1 MDLEHRRIR
10 QGRKRQRLRE
20 MHISNGEEM
29 ESLKDSLKDSP
40 CLKNHIAICKE
51 ESVSFNV
58 RPDCIQNGQKRV
70 NTSLSSDAAETP
82 NGEELEAK
90 DIPDSDA
97 QGESAAILYGQQV
110 LRSKAELRRQLALP
124 VSEWNTDSETQVRFR
139 TSQAKAIAGQGSAD
153 SLPLYCASDDR
164 GPVAGTPAGICALS
178 GRQVVGKAD
187 SWPHQSLATESNFTV
202 TSKSDFSLNTLLAE
216 SERGESSG
224 LQRRPSQGSDLEK
237 TTRRKV
243 RVYSTDSPSD
253 ESFSSG
259 SLDCESMFTGTLFDN
274 DLKDNAFLSNS
285 FSLEDDVVPL
295 DDSASDELTSESLPG
310 LGPEIQCHL
319 AATGNLGEMPSI
331 ASCMEQEKRRF
342 SASELINRL
351 HLSQKKVAQ
360 ALKLNKSLPGRSTPR
375 EKTPAFSLEGRWS
388 AKKKSKSLISINS
401 NVSPKPQ
408 RSGLIFDSPPPNL
421 WKPST
426 IPRRVGSEGEL
437 NEKQLRERRHSRF
450 LLNSILYQEYSNV
463 ASDRE
468 IQRQKRADTV
478 IEEDDAILVSKYRS
492 LPKNSSW
499 SHRSVRG
506 NAFALWQDIPDV
518 RRSGLLDRMG
528 NEQRKLQEAKFELVT
543 SEGSYL
549 RSLTIAVEHFN
560 NSRELQG
567 CLNIQ
572 EKQWLFSKLPDVK
585 EVSEKF
591 LQELEERLE
600 KDILNFD
607 VCDIVLAH
615 CPAFRR
621 VYVPY
626 VTNQAYQEQTYQ
638 RLLQENS
645 RFSSVL
651 TKLEEDQICQRLPL
665 TSFLILPFQRIM
677 RLKMLVENI
686 LKRTKQGSQEEETAT
701 KAFDKLKKLT
711 QECNSSVQSMKRTEE
726 LIHLNNKIHFESK
739 IFPLI
744 SQSRWLV
751 KHGELTEVDSQVN
764 NTTGSKFKL
773 STRPIYLHLFNDCLL
788 LSRKKDTGKF
798 AVFVHAK
805 SQELRP
811 KDLNMKVHGI
821 PGHVFHLQLLEKG
834 HVKQQ
839 ILLRARTESEKQR
852 WITAMLLADKGIDT
866 EYVGLEKDDIP
877 QVQCIKTYKPQEADE
892 LALEKADVL
901 EVKTRTK
908 DGWIEGIRLSDGE
921 RGWFPK
927 QYVEE
932 ITNRNA
938 RIRNLREKNRIKH
951 ATRKLQEECQ

>member
-1 MDLEHRRIR
+1 MDLGHRRIR

-29 ESLKDSLKDSP
+29 EALKDSLKDRP

-58 RPDCIQNGQKRV
+58 LPDLMLNGKKRI
-70 NTSLSSDAAETP
+70 NTSLSPDVAEKP
-82 NGEELEAK
+82 NGEEGMPKEKLEA
-90 DIPDSDA
+90 DA
-97 QGESAAILYGQQV
+97 HRNCGPSLCRQQG
-110 LRSKAELRRQLALP
+110 LRLKADLKRQLALP
-124 VSEWNTDSETQVRFR
+124 LSDCTTDRVTQLRFKALQSGPTRVR
-139 TSQAKAIAGQGSAD
+139 TSAD
-153 SLPLYCASDDR
+153 SLMLYHAGEGS
-164 GPVAGTPAGICALS
+164 GPAKETPGICSLS

-187 SWPHQSLATESNFTV
+187 SWPHQSLATERNFTA
-202 TSKSDFSLNTLLAE
+202 TSKSDFSLNAPLAE

-224 LQRRPSQGSDLEK
+224 LQRRPSQGSDQEK
-237 TTRRKV
+237 TTRRKI
-243 RVYSTDSPSD
+243 RVYSTDCPSD

-259 SLDCESMFTGTLFDN
+259 SLDCESMFTGTLFDD
-274 DLKDNAFLSNS
+274 DLKDNDFLSNS
-285 FSLEDDVVPL
+285 FSLEDEVPL
-295 DDSASDELTSESLPG
+295 DDSASDELPPESLPE
-310 LGPEIQCHL
+310 LEPDPAL
-319 AATGNLGEMPSI
+319 KNDLSVTGSLSPMPCI
-331 ASCMEQEKRRF
+331 AGCMEQEKRRF

-360 ALKLNKSLPGRSTPR
+360 ALKLSKSLSGRSASR
-375 EKTPAFSLEGRWS
+375 EKATTFSFEGSGS
-388 AKKKSKSLISINS
+388 AKQKSKSLIAINS

-408 RSGLIFDSPPPNL
+408 RGGLIFDSPPPNS
-421 WKPST
+421 WKSSLV
-426 IPRRVGSEGEL
+426 PRRVGSEGEL
-437 NEKQLRERRHSRF
+437 NAKQLRGRRPSMF

-478 IEEDDAILVSKYRS
+478 IEDDDVILSSKYNS
-492 LPKNSSW
+492 LPHNTSW
-499 SHRSVRG
+499 SQRSVRG

-549 RSLTIAVEHFN
+549 RSLTITVEHFQ
-560 NSRELQG
+560 NSRELQE
-567 CLNIQ
+567 CLNTQ

-600 KDILNFD
+600 KNILNFD

-621 VYVPY
+621 VYLPY

-638 RLLQENS
+638 RLLQENP
-645 RFSSVL
+645 RFPGIL
-651 TKLEEDQICQRLPL
+651 ARLEEDQVCQRLPL

-686 LKRTKQGSQEEETAT
+686 LKRTKQGSQDEETAT

-739 IFPLI
+739 IIPLI

-751 KHGELTEVDSQVN
+751 KHGELTEVDSQIN
-764 NTTGSKFKL
+764 NTAGSKFKI
-773 STRPIYLHLFNDCLL
+773 STRLIYLHLFNDCLL
-788 LSRKKDTGKF
+788 VSRKKDTGKF

-805 SQELRP
+805 TQELRA

-821 PGHVFHLQLLEKG
+821 PGHVFHLQLLGK
-834 HVKQQ
+834 HHAKQQ
-839 ILLRARTESEKQR
+839 ILLRARTENEKQR
-852 WITAMLLADKGIDT
+852 WITAMLLTDKDVNTDHI
-866 EYVGLEKDDIP
+866 ELEKEDIP
-877 QVQCIKTYKPQEADE
+877 QVQCVKTYKAQEADE

-921 RGWFPK
+921 RGWFPLSH
-927 QYVEE
+927 VEE

-938 RIRNLREKNRIKH
+938 RIRNLWEKNRIKH
-951 ATRKLQEECQ
+951 ATQKLQEECQ

>member
-1 MDLEHRRIR
+1 
-10 QGRKRQRLRE
+10 

-29 ESLKDSLKDSP
+29 EPLKDSLKDRP

-58 RPDCIQNGQKRV
+58 LPELMLNGQRRISADVIERPNREEGKPK
-70 NTSLSSDAAETP
+70 DEQDPAEQKNSGHTLCRQL
-82 NGEELEAK
+82 G
-90 DIPDSDA
+90 
-97 QGESAAILYGQQV
+97 
-110 LRSKAELRRQLALP
+110 LRPTAELKRQLALP
-124 VSEWNTDSETQVRFR
+124 LSNCNADTQLRFKASQSERIAVR
-139 TSQAKAIAGQGSAD
+139 GSAE
-153 SLPLYCASDDR
+153 SLTLYDAGEDR
-164 GPVAGTPAGICALS
+164 GPAKGTAGTCPPS

-187 SWPHQSLATESNFTV
+187 SWPHQSLATEKNFTAS
-202 TSKSDFSLNTLLAE
+202 SKSDFSLNTLLAE
-216 SERGESSG
+216 SERGDSSG
-224 LQRRPSQGSDLEK
+224 LQRRPSQGSEQEK
-237 TTRRKV
+237 TARRKM

-274 DLKDNAFLSNS
+274 DLKDNDFLNSS
-285 FSLEDDVVPL
+285 FSLEDEVVIL
-295 DDSASDELTSESLPG
+295 DSASVELPLDSLPG
-310 LGPEIQCHL
+310 LEPDPEMKSDL
-319 AATGNLGEMPSI
+319 PATGSLRQLPSI
-331 ASCMEQEKRRF
+331 ATCTEQEKRRF

-351 HLSQKKVAQ
+351 HLSQKRVAQ
-360 ALKLNKSLPGRSTPR
+360 ALKLSKSLSGRSTSR
-375 EKTPAFSLEGRWS
+375 EKLVSTFSLEGRRN
-388 AKKKSKSLISINS
+388 AKEKSKSLISINS

-408 RSGLIFDSPPPNL
+408 RGGLIFDSPPPNS
-421 WKPST
+421 WKASNL
-426 IPRRVGSEGEL
+426 PRRVGSEEEL
-437 NEKQLRERRHSRF
+437 SAKQQRERRRSRF
-450 LLNSILYQEYSNV
+450 LLNPILYQDYSNV

-478 IEEDDAILVSKYRS
+478 IEDDDVILASKYSS
-492 LPKNSSW
+492 LPQNSFW
-499 SHRSVRG
+499 SQRSARG

-518 RRSGLLDRMG
+518 RSSGLLDRMG

-549 RSLTIAVEHFN
+549 RSLTIAVEHFQ
-560 NSRELQG
+560 NSRELQE
-567 CLNIQ
+567 CLNTQ

-591 LQELEERLE
+591 LQQLEERLE
-600 KDILNFD
+600 KDVLNFD

-621 VYVPY
+621 VYLPY

-638 RLLQENS
+638 RLLQENP
-645 RFSSVL
+645 RFPGFL
-651 TKLEEDQICQRLPL
+651 ARLEEDQICQRLPL
-665 TSFLILPFQRIM
+665 ASFLILPFQRIM

-686 LKRTKQGSQEEETAT
+686 LKRTKQGSQDEETAT

-751 KHGELTEVDSQVN
+751 KHGELTEVDSQIN
-764 NTTGSKFKL
+764 NMTGSKFKL

-805 SQELRP
+805 TQELRA
-811 KDLNMKVHGI
+811 KDLNVKVHGI
-821 PGHVFHLQLLEKG
+821 PGHVFHLQLLEK
-834 HVKQQ
+834 HQVKQQ

-852 WITAMLLADKGIDT
+852 WITAMLLTDQETQTDQM
-866 EYVGLEKDDIP
+866 ELEKDDFP
-877 QVQCIKTYKPQEADE
+877 QVQCVKTYKPQEADE

-921 RGWFPK
+921 KGWFPVSH
-927 QYVEE
+927 VEE
-932 ITNRNA
+932 ITNKNA

-951 ATRKLQEECQ
+951 ATQKLQEECQ

>member
-29 ESLKDSLKDSP
+29 EPLKDCLQESP
-40 CLKNHIAICKE
+40 CLKNHITIRKE
-51 ESVSFNV
+51 DSVL
-58 RPDCIQNGQKRV
+58 PDLMLIGKKRI
-70 NTSLSSDAAETP
+70 NTSLGPGAAERP
-82 NGEELEAK
+82 NGEEGRAEEK
-90 DIPDSDA
+90 QDA
-97 QGESAAILYGQQV
+97 ETQRDAAHPLCRQQG
-110 LRSKAELRRQLALP
+110 LRSKADLKRQCALP
-124 VSEWNTDSETQVRFR
+124 FIEWNAERDPQLHFRASQSELTPGR
-139 TSQAKAIAGQGSAD
+139 GSAE
-153 SLPLYCASDDR
+153 SLPPYHASEDS
-164 GPVAGTPAGICALS
+164 GHALF
-178 GRQVVGKAD
+178 GRQVMGKAD
-187 SWPHQSLATESNFTV
+187 SWPHQSLATKSNFTT
-202 TSKSDFSLNTLLAE
+202 TSKSDGSLETLLAK

-224 LQRRPSQGSDLEK
+224 LQRRPSQGSDQEK

-253 ESFSSG
+253 ESFSSE
-259 SLDCESMFTGTLFDN
+259 SLDCGSIFSGTLFDN
-274 DLKDNAFLSNS
+274 DLKDNDFLMNS
-285 FSLEDDVVPL
+285 FSLEDDAGPS
-295 DDSASDELTSESLPG
+295 DDSASSDELPSDSLPG
-310 LGPEIQCHL
+310 LEPDPEIPCHL
-319 AATGNLGEMPSI
+319 PATDSLRPMSCI
-331 ASCMEQEKRRF
+331 AGCIEQEKRRF

-360 ALKLNKSLPGRSTPR
+360 ALKLSKSLSGRSISR
-375 EKTPAFSLEGRWS
+375 EKTS
-388 AKKKSKSLISINS
+388 ALSFEDRRNAKQKSKSLISINRS
-401 NVSPKPQ
+401 VSPKPQ
-408 RSGLIFDSPPPNL
+408 RSGLIFDSPPPSIRKTRN
-421 WKPST
+421 

-437 NEKQLRERRHSRF
+437 NATKMNERRHSRF
-450 LLNSILYQEYSNV
+450 LLHSILYQDYSNV

-478 IEEDDAILVSKYRS
+478 IEEDDPILVSKYRS
-492 LPKNSSW
+492 LPHNAVW
-499 SHRSVRG
+499 SQRAARG

-518 RRSGLLDRMG
+518 RRSGLLDRMC

-549 RSLTIAVEHFN
+549 RSLTITLEHFQ
-560 NSRELQG
+560 NSRDLQE
-567 CLNIQ
+567 CLNTQ

-600 KDILNFD
+600 KDIFNFD
-607 VCDIVLAH
+607 LCDIVLAH
-615 CPAFRR
+615 CPDFRR
-621 VYVPY
+621 VYLPY

-638 RLLQENS
+638 RLLQENP
-645 RFSSVL
+645 RFSNIL
-651 TKLEEDQICQRLPL
+651 AKLEEDPVCQRLPL

-764 NTTGSKFKL
+764 NTAGSKFKL

-805 SQELRP
+805 THQLRA

-821 PGHVFHLQLLEKG
+821 PGHVFHLQLLEK
-834 HVKQQ
+834 HRMKKQ

-852 WITAMLLADKGIDT
+852 WITAMLLADKAIDT
-866 EYVGLEKDDIP
+866 DEIDLEKDDIP
-877 QVQCIKTYKPQEADE
+877 QVQCVKTYKAQEADE

-901 EVKTRTK
+901 EVKTKTK
-908 DGWIEGIRLSDGE
+908 DGWIEGVRLSDGE
-921 RGWFPK
+921 RGWFPNSH
-927 QYVEE
+927 VEE